1 MIEQTVLSFKLGATK
16 DSITSHAGLALLG
29 EFAYGLRIPEQIDEE
44 MPSPGSGAGYSASE
58 YVFPLILML
67 NGGGRSL
74 EDLRELRSDLGLREV
89 LKLKELPSSDAV
101 GDWLRRMGRRGGLAG
116 LGNVNQ
122 SLVARALASE
132 GRTEYTLDMDA
143 TVIFAEKENAE
154 MSYKGVKGYCPL
166 VGHLAE
172 NGLILD
178 EEFRAGNVPPSAR
191 NLEFL
196 KRCQRKMP
204 KGKRIRYFRSDS
216 AAYQAELLDY
226 CEEEGIQYAVGA
238 DLDEAVLEVVRGIP
252 SEEWREYQDGYIG
265 EAVHT
270 MNQSKYAFR
279 LVVIKRAVQGRLFEA
294 SGIHLTVIASN
305 REESAE
311 ETVAWYNQR
320 GETSE
325 NRLKELKLGIGME
338 RMPCGDLRANAV
350 FFRIGALAYNLFRLF
365 ELKILPEEWQ
375 RHQLGTLRWKLY
387 NLAGKV
393 VWHAGQ
399 LWLKV
404 SEFCYPLFQK
414 LRRQIY
420 AFSYG

>member
-1 MIEQTVLSFKLGATK
+1 MIEQSVLPFKLGATQ
-16 DSITSHAGLALLG
+16 DSITPHAGLALLG
-29 EFAYGLRIPEQIDEE
+29 EYAYGLKLPEQIDAQ
-44 MPSPGSGAGYSASE
+44 MPGPGSGAGYSASE
-58 YVFPLILML
+58 YVFPLLLML

-74 EDLRELRSDLGLREV
+74 EDLRELRSDSGLRSV
-89 LKLKELPSSDAV
+89 LKLKEIPSSDAV
-101 GDWLRRMGRRGGLAG
+101 GDWLRRMGRSRGLSG
-116 LGNVNQ
+116 LGKVNE
-122 SLVARALASE
+122 SLVACGLASE
-132 GRTEYTLDMDA
+132 DGTDYTLDQDA
-143 TVIFAEKENAE
+143 TVIFGEKEKAE

-172 NGLILD
+172 NGLVLH
-178 EEFRAGNVPPSAR
+178 EEFRAGNVSPGAR

-196 KRCQRKMP
+196 KGCQKRMP
-204 KGKRIRYFRSDS
+204 KGKRIKFFRSDS

-226 CEEEGIQYAVGA
+226 CEEEGIKYAVGA
-238 DLDEAVLEVVRGIP
+238 DLDEAVLEVISGIGVQ
-252 SEEWREYQDGYIG
+252 EWREYGDGYIS

-270 MNQSKYAFR
+270 MNKSQQAFR
-279 LVVIKRAVQGRLFEA
+279 LIVIKRPVQGKLFAE
-294 SGIHLTVIASN
+294 SEVRYTVIASN
-305 REESAE
+305 REERAE

-320 GETSE
+320 GECSE

-350 FFRIGALAYNLFRLF
+350 FFRIGVIAYNLFRLF
-365 ELKILPEEWQ
+365 GLKILPEEWQ
-375 RHQLGTLRWKLY
+375 RHQLGTVRWKLY

-404 SEFCYPLFQK
+404 SAFYYLLFQK
-414 LRRQIY
+414 LRRRIY